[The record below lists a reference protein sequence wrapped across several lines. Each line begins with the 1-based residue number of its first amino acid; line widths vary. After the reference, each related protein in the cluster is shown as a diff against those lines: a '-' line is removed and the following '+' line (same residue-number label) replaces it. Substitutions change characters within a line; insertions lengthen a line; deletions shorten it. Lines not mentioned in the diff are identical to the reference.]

1 MLLFCCLFRAAT
13 STDVPKDPVHRAA
26 LRSRKFPPRVAV
38 SSPLPSQN
46 ALLPSPSAPGST
58 TLRSS
63 PSGGA
68 VTSSR
73 LPPPSSPGTAQA
85 PCCARRLT
93 EPPEEV
99 KLRTSRAEVAGP
111 PSGLA
116 PGPGRL
122 QVLQVPLSFSLPT
135 RWLQKVAVVF
145 PVLLEA
151 GSSSLNPRF
160 YLSARD
166 GRLQRGVE
174 GVEKGTGPAG

>member
-26 LRSRKFPPRVAV
+26 LRTRKFPPRVAV
-38 SSPLPSQN
+38 SPPLPSFP
-46 ALLPSPSAPGST
+46 LPSPSAPGSK
-58 TLRSS
+58 TLLSS

-85 PCCARRLT
+85 PCSARRLT

-99 KLRTSRAEVAGP
+99 KLRTSRAEGAGP
-111 PSGLA
+111 PSGPA

-122 QVLQVPLSFSLPT
+122 QVLQAPLSFSLPT
-135 RWLQKVAVVF
+135 RWLQKVAVAF

-151 GSSSLNPRF
+151 GSS
-160 YLSARD
+160 
-166 GRLQRGVE
+166 
-174 GVEKGTGPAG
+174 